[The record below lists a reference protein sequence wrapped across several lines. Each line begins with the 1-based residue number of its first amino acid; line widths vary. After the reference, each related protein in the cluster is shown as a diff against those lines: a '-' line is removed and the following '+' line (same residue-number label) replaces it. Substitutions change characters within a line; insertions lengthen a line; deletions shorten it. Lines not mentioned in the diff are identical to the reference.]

1 MYDFTM
7 TIICADWTVG
17 KDVEVLTSNVCD
29 VDIIRHHVPESP
41 GINMGSRSNE
51 EGLMVMVEV
60 IRKGGVAR
68 KCFC

>member
-1 MYDFTM
+1 M
-7 TIICADWTVG
+7 TIICAEWTVG
-17 KDVEVLTSNVCD
+17 KDVKVLTSNVCD
-29 VDIIRHHVPESP
+29 VDIRHHVPESP
-41 GINMGSRSNE
+41 GINMGSRSSV